1 MAVEGGDAA
10 AMVNELLWRSG
21 AWTQAHIH
29 DVALGL
35 VATLLVVYGSDINR
49 AFARTVRPY
58 PWLLR
63 VLGFVLLCALGYGML
78 TALLTP
84 LFAEAL
90 LHIETRWLGVGLL
103 GILVVIGWLAER
115 RGQL

>member
-1 MAVEGGDAA
+1 MAAEGGG
-10 AMVNELLWRSG
+10 AMAMANELLWRSG

-29 DVALGL
+29 DIALGL
-35 VATLLVVYGSDINR
+35 VATLLVIYGSSINR

-58 PWLLR
+58 PWLVR
-63 VLGFVLLCALGYGML
+63 VVGFVLLCAFGYGML

-84 LFAEAL
+84 LLAEAL
-90 LHIETRWLGVGLL
+90 LYIETRWLGVGLL
-103 GILVVIGWLAER
+103 AALLVIGWLAER